1 MLEASRFW
9 LEEAA
14 IVACYKSRKA
24 GRGNGRA
31 RNRLPLQSSLTL
43 VAHKSDTFVWNG
55 GQMTLGGTGAGEA
68 MAMSETCLS
77 IARYPP
83 ASTYLSPAVAEFCI
97 ERQGLQHEVAQLKS
111 QD

>member
-24 GRGNGRA
+24 GRCNEKA
-31 RNRLPLQSSLTL
+31 RNRLPLQASLTP

-55 GQMTLGGTGAGEA
+55 GQMTLGGTGTGEA
-68 MAMSETCLS
+68 VAMSEICLS
-77 IARYPP
+77 LAKYPL
-83 ASTYLSPAVAEFCI
+83 ASTYLSPAVA
-97 ERQGLQHEVAQLKS
+97 
-111 QD
+111 